1 MIALE
6 LFIGQVVI
14 PKLFSE
20 SFIPIFDYHVHI
32 IVILISGANI
42 LNKYWPIERF
52 FLSPVTTRYNLF
64 VHLAFIFYPFTYM

>member
-20 SFIPIFDYHVHI
+20 SFIPIFDYRVHI
-32 IVILISGANI
+32 IILTSGANI

-52 FLSPVTTRYNLF
+52 F
-64 VHLAFIFYPFTYM
+64 